1 MNFIIFSVIFAAFSF
16 ALALYATLDQYEKRI
31 KALEQEQKQPL
42 PDKERLEQEKRR
54 LENIAGA
61 EDNDNVPKSS
71 I

>member
-1 MNFIIFSVIFAAFSF
+1 MNFIIFSVIFPAFSF

-31 KALEQEQKQPL
+31 KALEQEQKQL
-42 PDKERLEQEKRR
+42 LLDKERLEQEKRR